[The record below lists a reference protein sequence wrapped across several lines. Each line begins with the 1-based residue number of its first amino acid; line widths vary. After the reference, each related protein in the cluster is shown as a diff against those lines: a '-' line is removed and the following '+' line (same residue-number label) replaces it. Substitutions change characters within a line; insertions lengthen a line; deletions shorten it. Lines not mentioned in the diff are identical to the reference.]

1 MAQVGAKFLSFV
13 VQNGHKSVNIIS
25 RKCDKQKV
33 YRTFFVYVCKITY
46 LCRIKKGMSRRGRN
60 KELIRKR
67 DDQLCRRYYYWTEK
81 QRLRFDDALRILSE
95 QEFFI
100 SEERIMAIIR
110 RHCHELKDID
120 VKPVPKVKKP
130 RLIPQQLELFE
141 VQDANC

>member
-1 MAQVGAKFLSFV
+1 
-13 VQNGHKSVNIIS
+13 
-25 RKCDKQKV
+25 
-33 YRTFFVYVCKITY
+33 
-46 LCRIKKGMSRRGRN
+46 MSKRGRN

-67 DDQLCRRYYYWTEK
+67 DEQLCRRYYYWTEK

-110 RHCHELKDID
+110 RYCHELKDID

-130 RLIPQQLELFE
+130 RLTPQQLELFE
-141 VQDANC
+141 VQDANS

>member
-1 MAQVGAKFLSFV
+1 
-13 VQNGHKSVNIIS
+13 
-25 RKCDKQKV
+25 
-33 YRTFFVYVCKITY
+33 
-46 LCRIKKGMSRRGRN
+46 MSKRGRN

-67 DDQLCRRYYYWTEK
+67 DEQLCRRYYYWTEK

-110 RHCHELKDID
+110 RHCYELKDID

-130 RLIPQQLELFE
+130 RLTPQQLELFE
-141 VQDANC
+141 VQDANS